1 LLNRATEPR
10 RHGVEEVQILLRV
23 SVSPWRVSVTPREDL
38 AQRCE
43 TIERAYEFMLA
54 YAAQGLSGDAGSQSG
69 GELRELLSRAA
80 AALSNLSDQY
90 AALVDGDRLEP
101 RDKYSD
107 FIDVIRRDAADAL
120 AAIELVLAQRSISS
134 QVVDNLNASIHV
146 RALLTDLFLID
157 EILKTPAVDV
167 RHASNP

>member
-1 LLNRATEPR
+1 LGR
-10 RHGVEEVQILLRV
+10 RGSR
-23 SVSPWRVSVTPREDL
+23 SPDPGSRPAVTPREDL

-43 TIERAYEFMLA
+43 AIERAYEFMLA

-80 AALSNLSDQY
+80 AALRDLSNQY
-90 AALVDGDRLEP
+90 VALVDGEGLDP
-101 RDKYSD
+101 RAQYAA
-107 FIDVIRRDAADAL
+107 FIDVIRRDASDAL

-157 EILKTPAVDV
+157 EILKVTDAQQTS
-167 RHASNP
+167 RG

>member
-1 LLNRATEPR
+1 
-10 RHGVEEVQILLRV
+10 
-23 SVSPWRVSVTPREDL
+23 VTIRDDL

-69 GELRELLSRAA
+69 GELRQLLSRATG
-80 AALSNLSDQY
+80 ALADLSDRY
-90 AALVDGDRLEP
+90 LALVQGEGLHP
-101 RDKYSD
+101 SDKYGA
-107 FIDVIRRDAADAL
+107 FIDVIRRDAGDAR

-134 QVVDNLNASIHV
+134 QVIDNLNASIHV

-157 EILKTPAVDV
+157 EILKTPAADI